1 MSARLPQIN
10 LVFDRHKRASLT
22 IKTAVEIR
30 VSYNYKQKYI
40 STGVALYSNQW
51 RNGRIINNK
60 DSVIISQTLDTLL
73 AKVRQILL
81 EMIQENNIDIFAI
94 SDRLKEMQGR
104 QMSFLGYCKQR
115 ASIKKYGKAKD
126 SQKRYDRFIRLFTR
140 WGKIRKFEDIKESS
154 IMEYDKYLSA
164 SGMKPY
170 SKWNNYHR
178 FLHAFIKDAI
188 DEGYLGRDPYK
199 WVNINK
205 KSSYSGITKY
215 LTPEEFKRI
224 KKAKITDE
232 KLIKIR
238 DIFIFQVYT
247 CLSYVDLK
255 NFDSYKI
262 REING
267 MKVYVDIRQKTKTTF
282 TIPLLPIAVN
292 ILDKY
297 DGVLPVPSNQKYN
310 DYLKLVASIAKV
322 NKPLSSHWARHTGAT
337 LLLNEGID
345 MKIVSKICGHS
356 STKITEQVYAK
367 LLDETVVDAIKGLS
381 KK

>member
-1 MSARLPQIN
+1 MKA
-10 LVFDRHKRASLT
+10 
-22 IKTAVEIR
+22 AVEIR

-104 QMSFLGYCKQR
+104 QMSFLEYCKQR

-154 IMEYDKYLSA
+154 IMEYDEYLSA

-267 MKVYVDIRQKTKTTF
+267 MKVYVDVRQKTKTTF

-310 DYLKLVASIAKV
+310 DYLKLVASTAKV

-367 LLDETVVDAIKGLS
+367 LLDETVVDAIKGLN